1 MKWKKDG
8 GLIVATGLFGQYH
21 IAPSDSG
28 FTVSLMS
35 GGNIRNIGQCRII
48 ALAKDMAA
56 YYDAKGERHA
66 RAVRPRR
73 HKPKSSIWTVC
84 GGLPSLGKRR

>member
-1 MKWKKDG
+1 MKWKKDAD
-8 GLIVATGLFGQYH
+8 LIVATGLFGQYR
-21 IAPSDSG
+21 ITPSDGG
-28 FTVSLMS
+28 FTISLMS

-56 YYDAKGERHA
+56 DYDAKRERHA
-66 RAVRPRR
+66 RAIRPRR
-73 HKPKSSIWTVC
+73 QKPKSSIWAVC